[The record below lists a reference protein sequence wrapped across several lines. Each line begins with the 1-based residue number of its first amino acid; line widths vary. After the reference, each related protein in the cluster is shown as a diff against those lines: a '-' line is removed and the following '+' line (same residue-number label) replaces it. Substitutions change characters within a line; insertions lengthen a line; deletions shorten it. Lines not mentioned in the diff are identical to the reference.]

1 MSNYASTIASLK
13 YLTVQ
18 INRHGSLAV
27 VLLGTVGNL
36 LNLLVFGDRSFHL
49 NPCTTYLKWSSSIS
63 IIFIWS
69 GLLTRILDGYGIGW
83 PNQNP
88 PLCKIRLFILMVCWS
103 MSTWAFA
110 GAMMDRYLCSN
121 PLVIHRMKSTV
132 RTARRFLIF
141 FFILSI
147 ALFVQIFYCYEAS
160 VPNVPVACYT
170 QTLACQMYNDW
181 TNILYN
187 ILIPSIFMTIF
198 SALTIS
204 NLRQRTVHPI
214 QTNTQTQPTLRKI
227 DRNLRKILFVQIAFL
242 LVLSLP
248 VGIQRFYANVT
259 SDTVKKYTFVKTPA
273 NITASR
279 MLQLFILSAIFLTG
293 NCVLLTKV
301 GNARLNGFTLMSL
314 SNTTQE
320 QCICEMLRLDYVSS
334 LNYFSKNRTCLLVL
348 LPPGVSTSVIVDINS
363 SLFYTNQSNIGRWTT
378 LANMTVGRCSHTTS
392 ALSNS
397 SVLAAGGRDSNYAAL
412 LSAEIYNPV
421 TGTWIV
427 TGNMS
432 IARFRHTA
440 TVLANGQVLVIG
452 GYGNA
457 TLSSSEIYDPSTGR
471 WAVVGNMSI
480 ARMYHTASLLLN
492 TKVLVVG
499 GQSESIVANNNA
511 QIFDPST
518 GAWSATGS
526 LNTGRC
532 CHTASVLTNGKILV
546 TGGRNGVDNLR
557 SAELYDPLLQLWSVT
572 GSMNFARS
580 FHTAS
585 VLING
590 SVLVAGGYN
599 DTNTFTNSA
608 ELYNPATGTWA
619 TVGAMSTARSY
630 HTASVLTNGN
640 VLLAGGYNNISI
652 NSAELYIASSGNWTT
667 VESMKFRRFLH
678 AASVLSDG
686 KLLVTGGHN
695 NGCQNSVEQYY

>member
-1 MSNYASTIASLK
+1 MSNYASTIVSLK

-18 INRHGSLAV
+18 INRHGSLIV
-27 VLLGTVGNL
+27 VLFGTVGNL
-36 LNLLVFGDRSFHL
+36 LNLLVFSDRSFHL
-49 NPCTTYLKWSSSIS
+49 NPCTIYLKWSSSIS

-69 GLLTRILDGYGIGW
+69 GLLTRILDGYGISW
-83 PNQNP
+83 PNHNP
-88 PLCKIRLFILMVCWS
+88 PLCKIRLFTLMVCWS

-121 PLVIHRMKSTV
+121 PLVIHRLKSTV

-147 ALFVQIFYCYEAS
+147 ALFAQIFYCYEAS

-170 QTLACQMYNDW
+170 QTLACQIYNDW

-198 SALTIS
+198 GVLTIS
-204 NLRQRTVHPI
+204 NLRRRTVHPI
-214 QTNTQTQPTLRKI
+214 QTNTQTQPTLRRI

-259 SDTVKKYTFVKTPA
+259 SDTVK
-273 NITASR
+273 SDLR
-279 MLQLFILSAIFLTG
+279 
-293 NCVLLTKV
+293 
-301 GNARLNGFTLMSL
+301 
-314 SNTTQE
+314 TQE
-320 QCICEMLRLDYVSS
+320 QCICEMLTLNYVSS
-334 LNYFSKNRTCLLVL
+334 MNYFSKNRTCLLVL
-348 LPPGVSTSVIVDINS
+348 LPPGLSTSVIVDINS
-363 SLFYTNQSNIGRWTT
+363 KLFYTNQSTIGNLFRWTT
-378 LANMTVGRCSHTTS
+378 LANMTVGRYRHTAS

-397 SVLAAGGRDSNYAAL
+397 SVLVAGGRDSNYAAL
-412 LSAEIYNPV
+412 LSAEIYNQV
-421 TGTWIV
+421 TGTWIA

-432 IARFRHTA
+432 IGRFSHTA

-452 GYGNA
+452 GYRNA
-457 TLSSSEIYDPSTGR
+457 TLNSCEIYDPLRGR
-471 WAVVGNMSI
+471 WTVVGSMGI
-480 ARMYHTASLLLN
+480 ARIYHTASLLLN
-492 TKVLVVG
+492 SKVLVVG
-499 GQSESIVANNNA
+499 GQSESTAAINNA
-511 QIFDPST
+511 QLFDPST
-518 GAWSATGS
+518 GGWSATGS

-546 TGGRNGVDNLR
+546 TGGGNGVDSFR
-557 SAELYDPLLQLWSVT
+557 SAELYDPSLQLWSMT
-572 GSMNFARS
+572 GDMNFARY

-590 SVLVAGGYN
+590 SVLVTGGLSGK
-599 DTNTFTNSA
+599 DAFINSA
-608 ELYNPATGTWA
+608 ELYNPATGTW
-619 TVGAMSTARSY
+619 TIVGTMSTARSY

-652 NSAELYIASSGNWTT
+652 NSAELYIASSGNWTV
-667 VESMKFRRFLH
+667 VESMKLGRYLH

-686 KLLVTGGHN
+686 KLLVTGGYN
-695 NGCQNSVEQYY
+695 NGCQNSVERYY